1 MMNFNPMNNMM
12 INQNSGPCLCCAMR
26 FNPGWVAAN
35 YPEYYKEH
43 SGFDPKMMMN
53 MPNMMNMGMNPMVM
67 TSGMNPMVNKEM
79 NPNMMNMGMNPMVNK
94 EMNPNMMNMGMNP
107 MMMNPLMNQIQNNS
121 QNSKK
126 DSNENNQVINVIFKK
141 GDGQNTVQCVLS
153 DHVSNIIQKYANK
166 SLDNNMTEKFVFN
179 GKALDPNITIAEA
192 GLYDQAN
199 ILVFNTKDIED
210 A

>member
-1 MMNFNPMNNMM
+1 MNNMM

-43 SGFDPKMMMN
+43 SGMMN
-53 MPNMMNMGMNPMVM
+53 MLNPNMMNMGMNPMM
-67 TSGMNPMVNKEM
+67 MNSGMNPMMMNKEM
-79 NPNMMNMGMNPMVNK
+79 NPNMVNK

-107 MMMNPLMNQIQNNS
+107 MMMNPMMNQIQNNS
-121 QNSKK
+121 HNSKK

-153 DHVSNIIQKYANK
+153 DQVSNIIQKYANK

>member
-26 FNPGWVAAN
+26 FNPGWVAVN
-35 YPEYYKEH
+35 YPEYYKKH
-43 SGFDPKMMMN
+43 SGIDPNMMMN
-53 MPNMMNMGMNPMVM
+53 ML
-67 TSGMNPMVNKEM
+67 
-79 NPNMMNMGMNPMVNK
+79 NPNMMNMGMNPMMMNSGMNPMMMNK

-107 MMMNPLMNQIQNNS
+107 MMMNPMMNQIQNNS
-121 QNSKK
+121 KNSKK
-126 DSNENNQVINVIFKK
+126 NSNENNQVLNVIFKK
-141 GDGQNTVQCVLS
+141 GDEQNTVQCVLS
-153 DHVSNIIQKYANK
+153 DQVSNIIQKYANK

-199 ILVFNTKDIED
+199 ILVFSTKDIED

>member
-1 MMNFNPMNNMM
+1 MNFNPMNNMM

-67 TSGMNPMVNKEM
+67 TSGMNPMVNKE
-79 NPNMMNMGMNPMVNK
+79 
-94 EMNPNMMNMGMNP
+94 MNP

-199 ILVFNTKDIED
+199 ILVFSTKDIED

>member
-35 YPEYYKEH
+35 YPEYYKKH
-43 SGFDPKMMMN
+43 SGIDPNMMMN
-53 MPNMMNMGMNPMVM
+53 MLNPNMMNMGMNPMM
-67 TSGMNPMVNKEM
+67 MNSGMNPMMMNKEM
-79 NPNMMNMGMNPMVNK
+79 NPNMVNK

-107 MMMNPLMNQIQNNS
+107 MMNQIQNNS
-121 QNSKK
+121 HNSKK

-153 DHVSNIIQKYANK
+153 DQVSNIIQKYANK

-199 ILVFNTKDIED
+199 ILVFSTKDIED